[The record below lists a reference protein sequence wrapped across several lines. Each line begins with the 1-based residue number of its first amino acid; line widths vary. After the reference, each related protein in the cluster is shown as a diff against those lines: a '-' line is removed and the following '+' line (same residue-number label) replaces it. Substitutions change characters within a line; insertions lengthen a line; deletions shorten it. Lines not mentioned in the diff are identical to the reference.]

1 MKTAV
6 YTIALNEQAFV
17 ECWYNSAKE
26 ADYLLI
32 ADTGSTDL
40 TVKYAENLG
49 INVINIRINP
59 WRFDDARNAALAAL
73 PADVSFAIALD
84 MDEQLQPGWRQALE
98 ATPAGITRPRYKYT
112 WNWNPDGSP
121 GLTYGGD
128 KIHARNGY
136 RWKHPVHETLTPTG
150 EETQGW
156 IDLEI
161 HHHPDE
167 NKSRGQYYPLLRLA
181 IQEDPD
187 NDRNAYYYARELY
200 FNNHWTEAIAQFNRH
215 LALPKAVWKPE
226 RAASMRYLAKM
237 DVENQESWLL
247 KAIAESPISR
257 EPRVDLAEFYYSKG
271 QWLEC
276 YVTAHG
282 ALKITQQPL
291 EYLVEADAWGYL
303 PHDLVAISAYNLD
316 KFEEALEQG
325 NRAVELAPW
334 IDRLKENLVHYKGA
348 INGGHEAKK
357 HCNCSSQMARI

>member
-1 MKTAV
+1 MKIAV
-6 YTIALNEQAFV
+6 YTIALNEQAFI
-17 ECWYNSAKE
+17 ERWYESAKE

-40 TVKYAENLG
+40 TVKYAQNHG
-49 INVINIRINP
+49 INVINIGINP

-73 PADVSFAIALD
+73 PGDVTYAIALD
-84 MDEQLQPGWRQALE
+84 MDEQLQPGWRAALE
-98 ATPAGITRPRYKYT
+98 ATPTGVTRPRYKYT

-136 RWKHPVHETLTPTG
+136 RWKHPVHETLTPSI

-167 NKSRGQYYPLLRLA
+167 DKSRGQYYPLLRLA

-187 NDRNAYYYARELY
+187 NDRNAFYYARELF
-200 FNNHWTEAIAQFNRH
+200 FNNHWTEAIVQFNRH
-215 LALPKAVWKPE
+215 LSLPKAVWKPE

-237 DVENQESWLL
+237 DSDNQESWLL
-247 KAIAESPISR
+247 RAIAESPISR
-257 EPRVDLAEFYYSKG
+257 EPRVDLAEMYYSQG
-271 QWLEC
+271 AWLDC
-276 YVTAHG
+276 YATAHG

-303 PHDLVAISAYNLD
+303 PHDLVAISAYNLG

-325 NRAVELAPW
+325 KKAIELAPW
-334 IDRLKENLVHYKGA
+334 IERLKENLKHYEGA

-357 HCNCSSQMARI
+357 HCDRSGEMARI